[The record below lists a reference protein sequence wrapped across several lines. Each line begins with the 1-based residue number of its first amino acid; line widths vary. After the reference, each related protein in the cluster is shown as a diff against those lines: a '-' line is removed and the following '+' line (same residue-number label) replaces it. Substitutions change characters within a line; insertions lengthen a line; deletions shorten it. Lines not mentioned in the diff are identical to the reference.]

1 MLGLGAILPG
11 NRTLLLVDLI
21 AIGYI
26 IQPFVAATNGNIFKT
41 VVLSA
46 VWFSIGLYVTT
57 ISAPVFTEVYSRFAA
72 EPLEE
77 GSLVTAGMIANK
89 PIAGGILWGS
99 VHRWGWIAA
108 AVLFVV
114 WIPLY
119 LLWRKNKVKVQ
130 NFMEEQAE
138 LDVAAEAE

>member
-1 MLGLGAILPG
+1 MLGLCAILPG

-41 VVLSA
+41 VILSA

-72 EPLEE
+72 EPLAE

-99 VHRWGWIAA
+99 IHRWGWSA
-108 AVLFVV
+108 AVVLFAI
-114 WIPLY
+114 WIPIY
-119 LLWRKNKVKVQ
+119 FLWRKNKQKVHD
-130 NFMEEQAE
+130 FMEEQAA
-138 LDVAAEAE
+138 LDVITEAD